1 MTTMWLRIHDC
12 NGSVHKYEEMVWGG
26 GLERWRI
33 VHEVRGLVDV
43 NVSSWGEGK
52 V

>member
-1 MTTMWLRIHDC
+1 MGW
-12 NGSVHKYEEMVWGG
+12 GGGGGG

-52 V
+52 VG